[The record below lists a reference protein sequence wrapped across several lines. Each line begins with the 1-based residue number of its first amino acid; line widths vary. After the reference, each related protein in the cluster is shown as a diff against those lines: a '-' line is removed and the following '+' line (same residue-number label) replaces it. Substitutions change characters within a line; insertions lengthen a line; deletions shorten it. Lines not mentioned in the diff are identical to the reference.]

1 MKVIFPST
9 QLRARTELK
18 TERIG
23 RAVICL
29 ASFALTGGGMAQTN
43 LSSGSS
49 NVTTP
54 PPVTVF
60 GRLEEA
66 REQIVPSLGATSYG
80 INSEQIQAI
89 PQGANAPFNQV
100 LLRAPGMAEDSLG
113 QLHIRGEHAN
123 LQYRINDV
131 LLPEGITGFGNEID
145 T

>member
-1 MKVIFPST
+1 
-9 QLRARTELK
+9 LRARLELNK
-18 TERIG
+18 ERLCHT
-23 RAVICL
+23 VICL
-29 ASFALTGGGMAQTN
+29 ASFALGSGVLAQTN
-43 LSSGSS
+43 PLSSGST
-49 NVTTP
+49 NVTTL

-80 INSEQIQAI
+80 INSEQIQDI

-100 LLRAPGMAEDSLG
+100 LLRAPGIAEDSLG

-131 LLPEGITGFGNEID
+131 LLPEGI
-145 T
+145 